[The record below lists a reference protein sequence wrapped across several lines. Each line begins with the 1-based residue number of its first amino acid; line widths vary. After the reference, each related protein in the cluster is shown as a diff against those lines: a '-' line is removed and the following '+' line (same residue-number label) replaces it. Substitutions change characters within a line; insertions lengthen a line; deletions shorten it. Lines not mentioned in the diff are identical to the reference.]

1 MNETPIKPDIFDD
14 VVFSIEITGLEK
26 TGSDEI
32 VTTVMY
38 NVVGIYNEV
47 SAEHSS
53 QISFMPEEV
62 AVDDTFIPFESLS
75 KDQVKSW
82 VEERYPEIAIKYSIA
97 NNIVDCLTRKESIAL
112 PWDKKEVSE

>member
-1 MNETPIKPDIFDD
+1 MDPTPIKPDIFDD

-32 VTTVMY
+32 VTIVRY
-38 NVVGIYNEV
+38 NVVGVYNEV

-62 AVDDTFIPFESLS
+62 SVDDAFIPFENLS
-75 KDQVKSW
+75 EAQVKSW

-97 NNIVDCLTRKESIAL
+97 NNIADCLTHKESIAL
-112 PWDKKEVSE
+112 PWNKEKVSE

>member
-1 MNETPIKPDIFDD
+1 MDPTPIKPDIFDD
-14 VVFSIEITGLEK
+14 VVFSIKITGLEK

-62 AVDDTFIPFESLS
+62 AVDEAFIPFENLS
-75 KDQVKSW
+75 EAQVKSW